1 MSDRNLSA
9 FANAVVYPASA
20 KDAEVQQNDEL
31 ADLNDEEEKQIS
43 VATPVDWLEQQFRPS
58 VKFESEK

>member
-1 MSDRNLSA
+1 
-9 FANAVVYPASA
+9 VVYPASA